1 MVKELQEFFKA
12 DWEDPEIAMKWY
24 MAGWKNL
31 EYALKWFKADWEDPE
46 IAMKWHKAG
55 WRNPK
60 KCKEWFKAGWEDP
73 EVAKK
78 WHKEGWRKPYFTFKW
93 LKTGWKDP
101 VLAMIWHNA
110 RWNNPKVAYE
120 YFSSGFEDPWEA
132 YYLYYSKG
140 LKPEDIGKIKKEKKM
155 KDFNYDEW
163 KKAGW
168 KDHEVAE
175 EVTVTTK
182 IPYLDYVRI
191 RTLNKKTKFKLIK
204 LYETLLLEGL
214 KSMEEKYERTNNE

>member
-1 MVKELQEFFKA
+1 MVKELQEFFKV
-12 DWEDPEIAMKWY
+12 DWKDPEIAMKWY

-31 EYALKWFKADWEDPE
+31 EYALKWFKA
-46 IAMKWHKAG
+46 
-55 WRNPK
+55 
-60 KCKEWFKAGWEDP
+60 GWE
-73 EVAKK
+73 
-78 WHKEGWRKPYFTFKW
+78 
-93 LKTGWKDP
+93 DP

-140 LKPEDIGKIKKEKKM
+140 LKPEDIGKIKKGEKM
-155 KDFNYDEW
+155 KDFN
-163 KKAGW
+163 
-168 KDHEVAE
+168 E

-182 IPYLDYVRI
+182 IRYLDYVRI

-204 LYETLLLEGL
+204 LYEALLLEGL
-214 KSMEEKYERTNNE
+214 KIMEEKYERTNNE